1 MNKKIVFDLG
11 GVILD
16 FDHTII
22 TKKLSKISSFQELE
36 IFEFIF
42 KSGLEKDYDTGKI
55 SSIFFYE
62 KIIDYLKVKLS
73 YEEFF
78 SIWNN
83 IFFEKYEIS
92 EFIKQIYKNY
102 DIYLLSNTNKEHF
115 NYCLKQFPILKNFK
129 KYFLSYEIGFRKPD
143 KRIFLYMI
151 DELKVLPNEI
161 LFIDDIEEN
170 IISAK
175 EIGIKTI
182 HFKDYNQFYIEFSKY
197 YSI

>member
-1 MNKKIVFDLG
+1 MIKKCVFDLG
-11 GVILD
+11 GVILN

-22 TKKLSKISSFQELE
+22 TKKLSKISGLQESE

-55 SSIFFYE
+55 SSQYFYE
-62 KIIDYLKVKLS
+62 KIIIFLKVKLN
-73 YEEFF
+73 YEDFF
-78 SIWNN
+78 SIWNK
-83 IFFEKYEIS
+83 IFFDKYEIN
-92 EFIKQIYKNY
+92 EFIQNIYQKY
-102 DIYLLSNTNKEHF
+102 DIYLLSNTNEEHF

-129 KYFLSYEIGFRKPD
+129 KHFLSYEIGCRKPD

-151 DELKVLPNEI
+151 DELNVLPNEI

-182 HFKDYNQFYIEFSKY
+182 HFKNYNQFIKEFSKY
-197 YSI
+197 SNI